1 MRRVHPGVDDGDS
14 DALAHGL
21 RVAGIPDILNADV
34 RHGRGAVAELPRV
47 LQVPL
52 ASVVR
57 IVDAGGPVDLRAIR
71 EGSDGSRLQ
80 ERHQAVGSLGRCF
93 PLPVGTG
100 DHHSLLPGKLNG
112 EVKRGKARLGVD
124 EECVGGERLL
134 VYAASADAVD
144 CEELVDRGLIAVRI
158 QYQQDPARKGHQ
170 FARVGA
176 EHRRSVALR
185 AGGLPLDDFA
195 FALAARDDGQF
206 SLVGNGP
213 RVLTV
218 APCVGGLGGGIA
230 VLSRFVVC
238 AWGLLLWVGRGLRL
252 RLRCLLMSLGLRLGP
267 LPTPMRRRQA
277 PRSAARARRRLD
289 QCLEECGP
297 ECRLTLCS
305 RLFPMVPGT
314 PRRCCCEHEAELL
327 PVPLQRPTAAEGRE
341 PRRVPSRPSCWRLR
355 RRGLSPPS
363 LRVGQ
368 ALP

>member
-1 MRRVHPGVDDGDS
+1 MRRVHPAVDDGDS

-57 IVDAGGPVDLRAIR
+57 IVDAGGPVNLCAIR
-71 EGSDGSRLQ
+71 EGFDGSRLQ

-124 EECVGGERLL
+124 EECVGGERLV
-134 VYAASADAVD
+134 VYAAFADAVD
-144 CEELVDRGLIAVRI
+144 REELVDRGLIAVRI

-176 EHRRSVALR
+176 EHRRFVALR
-185 AGGLPLDDFA
+185 AGGLPRDDFA
-195 FALAARDDGQF
+195 FAVAARDDGQF

-218 APCVGGLGGGIA
+218 APGVGGLGGGVA

-252 RLRCLLMSLGLRLGP
+252 RLRCLLMSLRLRLG
-267 LPTPMRRRQA
+267 R
-277 PRSAARARRRLD
+277 
-289 QCLEECGP
+289 
-297 ECRLTLCS
+297 CRLRFGAG
-305 RLFPMVPGT
+305 RLLG
-314 PRRCCCEHEAELL
+314 
-327 PVPLQRPTAAEGRE
+327 
-341 PRRVPSRPSCWRLR
+341 RLR
-355 RRGLSPPS
+355 GLGGVLISVWRS
-363 LRVGQ
+363 VGRSV
-368 ALP
+368 A